1 MRLEDHAQWVAATS
15 CRGLGALVRQQHGI
29 SRRHVQRIG
38 YLLIQP
44 NTYNPRKLL
53 IVFCTSEMPTTPS
66 LLQSPHF
73 EFDAAC

>member
-44 NTYNPRKLL
+44 NTNLNPLL
-53 IVFCTSEMPTTPS
+53 ELLNPGCTDNRDATRI
-66 LLQSPHF
+66 LL
-73 EFDAAC
+73 AGK